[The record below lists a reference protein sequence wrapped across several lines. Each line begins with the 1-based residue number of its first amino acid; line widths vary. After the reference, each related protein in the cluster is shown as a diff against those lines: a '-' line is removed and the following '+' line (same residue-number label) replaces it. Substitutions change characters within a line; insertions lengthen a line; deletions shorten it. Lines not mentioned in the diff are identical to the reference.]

1 VNDLDDL
8 RGFGDDFD
16 SFDEVDNDDDLLL
29 DDGAAA
35 RRSGF
40 LGMSP
45 VETLIVAVFV
55 LLNIVAL
62 VMIILIAT
70 GRISFG

>member
-1 VNDLDDL
+1 LNDLDDL
-8 RGFGDDFD
+8 RGFGDDDFD
-16 SFDEVDNDDDLLL
+16 GFDDNNDSLVL
-29 DDGAAA
+29 DDGTAA
-35 RRSGF
+35 RRGDF

-70 GRISFG
+70 GRVNF